1 MNAGVMNGVVSKDFQ
16 LCLAIMNLRLCTKC
30 QVVLIT

>member
-16 LCLAIMNLRLCTKC
+16 LFLAIMNPRLCTKC

>member
-16 LCLAIMNLRLCTKC
+16 LCLAIMNFRLC